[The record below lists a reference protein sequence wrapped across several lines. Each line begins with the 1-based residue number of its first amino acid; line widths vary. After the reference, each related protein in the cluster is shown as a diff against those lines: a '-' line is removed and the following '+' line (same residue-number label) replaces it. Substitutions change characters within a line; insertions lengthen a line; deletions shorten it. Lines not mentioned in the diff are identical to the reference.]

1 MGLLLV
7 LCDQTLGSPV
17 SVEYCKTNLEY
28 PRMLLWA
35 FLVGA
40 QVDGADELPTCLL
53 AGVGHVV

>member
-1 MGLLLV
+1 
-7 LCDQTLGSPV
+7 
-17 SVEYCKTNLEY
+17 
-28 PRMLLWA
+28 MLLWV